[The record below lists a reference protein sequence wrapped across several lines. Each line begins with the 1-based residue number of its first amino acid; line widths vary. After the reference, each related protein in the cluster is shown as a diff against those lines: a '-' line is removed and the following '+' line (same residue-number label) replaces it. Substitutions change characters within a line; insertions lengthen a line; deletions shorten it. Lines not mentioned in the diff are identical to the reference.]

1 MNNNEKRENERKDK
15 AKYVMRCPAD
25 ALATG
30 IVVQVMYTAIRC
42 NLNEPKH
49 QSCLKDSI
57 QTTKNSKQQNTLSKY
72 NINFKLQP

>member
-15 AKYVMRCPAD
+15 AKCVV
-25 ALATG
+25 